1 MSNRALLV
9 MCSKVGEA
17 IEEALQR
24 MGCPYPL
31 QAHQIQGLDYPAVL
45 LVVQW
50 LVKRVLQNREE
61 SSDQVSVLWNLGVR
75 YCIYVLLSLRKLEAC
90 LCGSVLVAH
99 IFTDLCETVVL

>member
-1 MSNRALLV
+1 MIYSHVQLLDQTSDRALLV

-61 SSDQVSVLWNLGVR
+61 SGDQVSARCFEAIIAAITMCSTILQVVWNNISDKR
-75 YCIYVLLSLRKLEAC
+75 
-90 LCGSVLVAH
+90 
-99 IFTDLCETVVL
+99 IF

>member
-1 MSNRALLV
+1 MSNLSAASSTLFHYLFLGVRALV
-9 MCSKVGEA
+9 CRKVGEA

-50 LVKRVLQNREE
+50 LVKRVLATREE
-61 SSDQVSVLWNLGVR
+61 SGDQVCKV
-75 YCIYVLLSLRKLEAC
+75 
-90 LCGSVLVAH
+90 
-99 IFTDLCETVVL
+99 

>member
-1 MSNRALLV
+1 

-61 SSDQVSVLWNLGVR
+61 SGDQVSPVQSRVQGSGIN
-75 YCIYVLLSLRKLEAC
+75 VLLLRLFRFYTSTC
-90 LCGSVLVAH
+90 SVSV
-99 IFTDLCETVVL
+99 CVCV

>member
-1 MSNRALLV
+1 LSNRALLV
-9 MCSKVGEA
+9 TYSKVGEA

-24 MGCPYPL
+24 MMCPYPL

-61 SSDQVSVLWNLGVR
+61 SGDQVNQSG
-75 YCIYVLLSLRKLEAC
+75 
-90 LCGSVLVAH
+90 VLVVEVLYLHASQS
-99 IFTDLCETVVL
+99 TCEDSEPERQQSIAATV